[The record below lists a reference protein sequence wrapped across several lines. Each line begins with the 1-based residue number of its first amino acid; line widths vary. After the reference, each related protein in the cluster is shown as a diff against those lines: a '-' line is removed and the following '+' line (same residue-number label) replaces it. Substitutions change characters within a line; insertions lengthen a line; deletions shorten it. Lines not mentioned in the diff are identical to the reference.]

1 MTAVGREHVRYGD
14 LLDMASDSLAQARTE
29 LYRSPFASQAQAR
42 ATVAA
47 HRDLLAALG
56 EQLRRLYR
64 PQLSL
69 NDGLHSST
77 SLRDGAA
84 MALLAELQVVGKP
97 ADWDLKAGF
106 TEGAAASLA
115 RASREVR
122 AAADVIATHVDIAG
136 TPRTPDARRLFDP
149 NVRGDAVLAL
159 ARLSVDAGRLR
170 ESLELRLHELAQQQ
184 PVRTL
189 PSVPDTEA
197 LVEIAEGV
205 LIASRDAPSSDSP
218 GLLPLGLARP
228 PLRRDHAA
236 DELSD
241 RIARLRRVAWELPDR
256 DHVGVATLS
265 DYAALGVITHAHAIA
280 TLTSVAPEDGVPREQ
295 VLEPYRHAHRQ
306 WLSIR
311 QQLLPMRTATP
322 AMQGVRADLLAVKR
336 ILEVIAPIPAAASPS
351 RSVVE
356 PDSATV
362 EAVLDA
368 TRPMPEIAGWNGKVI
383 DRLAANDELMI
394 RARAL
399 PGDELSE
406 RAEFA
411 AISLAN
417 GYVPTP
423 GLVVDDLGR
432 AYRLAGEGLRGDPR
446 CPRSRIRRR
455 CPPSLRRGS

>member
-1 MTAVGREHVRYGD
+1 VTAARQEPVRYGD
-14 LLDMASDSLAQARTE
+14 LLAMAAASLAQARTE
-29 LYRSPFASQAQAR
+29 LYRSPLGSPAQAR
-42 ATVAA
+42 AIAAA
-47 HRDLLAALG
+47 HQDLLAALG

-69 NDGLHSST
+69 DDSLHGT
-77 SLRDGAA
+77 THRRDGAA
-84 MALLAELQVVGKP
+84 TALLAELEAVGKP
-97 ADWDLKAGF
+97 VGWELKAGS

-115 RASREVR
+115 RAAREVR
-122 AAADVIATHVDIAG
+122 AATDVIATHVDVAG
-136 TPRTPDARRLFDP
+136 TPRTPDASRLFDP

-159 ARLSVDAGRLR
+159 AGLSIDAHRLR
-170 ESLELRLHELAQQQ
+170 GSLELRLHELAQQQ
-184 PVRTL
+184 PVRAL

-205 LIASRDAPSSDSP
+205 LIASRDAPSADSP
-218 GLLPLGLARP
+218 GLLSLGLARAR
-228 PLRRDHAA
+228 LRRDHPA

-241 RIARLRRVAWELPDR
+241 RITRLRRMAWELPDR

-280 TLTSVAPEDGVPREQ
+280 TLTSVALEDGVPREQ
-295 VLEPYRHAHRQ
+295 VLEPYRNAHRQ

-336 ILEVIAPIPAAASPS
+336 ILEVIAPIPAAASTP
-351 RSVVE
+351 RSAVE

-368 TRPMPEIAGWNGKVI
+368 TRPMPEIAGWNGNVVE
-383 DRLAANDELMI
+383 RLAANDELII

-399 PGDELSE
+399 SGDELSE

-423 GLVVDDLGR
+423 RLLIDALGQV
-432 AYRLAGEGLRGDPR
+432 YRLAGEGLETTRAAPAPD
-446 CPRSRIRRR
+446 SA
-455 CPPSLRRGS
+455 SLSAVAAHR

>member
-1 MTAVGREHVRYGD
+1 M
-14 LLDMASDSLAQARTE
+14 
-29 LYRSPFASQAQAR
+29 
-42 ATVAA
+42 
-47 HRDLLAALG
+47 
-56 EQLRRLYR
+56 
-64 PQLSL
+64 
-69 NDGLHSST
+69 
-77 SLRDGAA
+77 
-84 MALLAELQVVGKP
+84 GKP
-97 ADWDLKAGF
+97 ADWDHKAGF

-136 TPRTPDARRLFDP
+136 TPRTPDASRLFDP

-159 ARLSVDAGRLR
+159 AGLSIDAHRLR

-184 PVRTL
+184 PVRAL

-218 GLLPLGLARP
+218 GLLSLGLARP
-228 PLRRDHAA
+228 PLRRYHAA

-295 VLEPYRHAHRQ
+295 VLQPYRRAHHQ
-306 WLSIR
+306 WLNIR

-336 ILEVIAPIPAAASPS
+336 ILDVIAPIPAAASPS
-351 RSVVE
+351 RSVGE
-356 PDSATV
+356 PASATV

-368 TRPMPEIAGWNGKVI
+368 TGPMPEIAGWNAKVI
-383 DRLAANDELMI
+383 GRLAANDELMI

-399 PGDELSE
+399 SGYELSE

-411 AISLAN
+411 ASALAD
-417 GYVPTP
+417 GFVPTP
-423 GLVVDDLGR
+423 AHLLDNVES
-432 AYRLAGEGLRGDPR
+432 AYCLAAEGAKA
-446 CPRSRIRRR
+446 CHS
-455 CPPSLRRGS
+455 PPPVLLSLPSVLAQG